1 MASATISGLT
11 VKIGAETEGFQK
23 AIREIDRV
31 SKNVAK
37 DLKNVSDSMKLD
49 PTAIQ
54 TYSDKFKLLQEAV
67 DTSAKKVKLAQ
78 DAISALDKDFKDG
91 KVSPEEYAKAMEALK
106 RQLES
111 AIYEHDRSVSAL
123 RNFDKEMKNAS
134 ESVEDMTEETE
145 KANKAYLVFYEKT
158 SKAADENKEL
168 TDTVQKA
175 NKAYLVYY
183 EKTSKAA
190 DGNRELGDTAD
201 NAGKDVRKM
210 GDETEKAGKGFI
222 SLSDIIKG
230 NLISSEIK
238 NGFNKLIGLVKEVGR
253 VLIDAGKELF
263 KFSKECVDMAAQY
276 QDAVEYS
283 EKVFGEYAGQVQAW
297 VKENSEALRIGIAN
311 LQVYMN
317 DLGTAFS
324 ALGLNHKDAM
334 DMAED
339 LIELSADVRAAT
351 GKDIDE
357 IISAMTRGFTSS
369 TRNFRQF
376 GVYVGE
382 ADIKIQALKDGMIE
396 FSGSQEELAAA
407 IANVEETSRRAQEAM
422 DAYGEESDQFKQ
434 ADEEAAAAAEVLNA
448 LLGDQNVTLTSS
460 QRAMALYNLVTERLS
475 FLMGQNKKES
485 GLYNSQLAL
494 LKTNFENLKLEI
506 GEKLLPVFT
515 DFITRFND
523 FIASEEGQAFLD
535 RIVQAFEKLAKKVSE
550 MLANGELENLLNKVV
565 ESAPAIV
572 DFIESAAEWLIEMAP
587 YLGDVVQKIA
597 YFFGYEDEAAKTKMA
612 YKEVKDSVEEMAKSY
627 DTSTGTMRDAIALWA
642 QENGLKLSDV
652 YSNWSTYEP
661 QINEWLQTLVTD
673 AGSMEEAYNTKL
685 AELPTDMQAAVDEAG
700 NIDFSKADQ
709 FRETVRGWAD
719 DIIGWFKEVKNWS
732 VSDWFSEVIGW
743 FKGGDLGETAR
754 DWFFGG
760 SDGDASSTSG
770 LRSGS
775 SVYIPGGSMSSGRS
789 ASNVSNNVNNS
800 RTVGAVN
807 VYVNSYG
814 MDLATVSEELGT
826 AVQQKLRMSGAII

>member
-23 AIREIDRV
+23 AIKEIDRV

-37 DLKNVSDSMKLD
+37 DLKTVSDTLQFD

-54 TYSDKFKLLQEAV
+54 AYGDKFKLLQEAV
-67 DTSAKKVKLAQ
+67 DASEKKIKLAQ
-78 DAISALDKDFKDG
+78 NAISALDKDFKDG
-91 KVSPEEYAKAMEALK
+91 KVSPEEYAKTLEALR

-111 AIYEHDRSVSAL
+111 AEYEYERNTSAL
-123 RNFDKEMKNAS
+123 SNYYQKVD
-134 ESVEDMTEETE
+134 
-145 KANKAYLVFYEKT
+145 
-158 SKAADENKEL
+158 KAAD
-168 TDTVQKA
+168 V
-175 NKAYLVYY
+175 
-183 EKTSKAA
+183 
-190 DGNRELGDTAD
+190 NRELSDTAD
-201 NAGKDVRKM
+201 KAEKEVGEM
-210 GDETEKAGKGFI
+210 GDEAEKAGKGFI

-230 NLISSEIK
+230 NLFSSAIK
-238 NGFNKLIGLVKEVGR
+238 NGFNKLIDFVKEVGR
-253 VLIDAGKELF
+253 VVIDAGKELF
-263 KFSKECVDMAAQY
+263 KFSKECVDLAAQY

-283 EKVFGEYAGQVQAW
+283 EKVFGEYSAKVKVW
-297 VKENSEALRIGIAN
+297 VEENSASLRIGIAN

-422 DAYGEESDQFKQ
+422 EAYGEESDQFKQ

-460 QRAMALYNLVTERLS
+460 QRAVALYNLVTERLS

-494 LKTNFENLKLEI
+494 LKTNFEKLKLEI
-506 GEKLLPVFT
+506 GDKLLPVFT
-515 DFITRFND
+515 DFITQFND
-523 FIASEEGQAFLD
+523 FIASEEGQAFIDNL
-535 RIVQAFEKLAKKVSE
+535 VSQFEKLAKKVSE
-550 MLANGELENLLNKVV
+550 MLADGELENLLNKVV

-597 YFFGYEDEAAKTKMA
+597 YFFGYEDEAAKTKKA
-612 YKEVKDSVEEMAKSY
+612 YKEVKDSVEDLAESY
-627 DTSTGTMRDAIALWA
+627 DTSTDTMRDAIALWA

-685 AELPTDMQAAVDEAG
+685 AELPADMQAAVDEAG

-719 DIIGWFKEVKNWS
+719 DIIGWFKEVRNWTW
-732 VSDWFSEVIGW
+732 SDWFTEIIGSL
-743 FKGGDLGETAR
+743 KGGDWSNL
-754 DWFFGG
+754 FSGG
-760 SDGDASSTSG
+760 SDSDTSSTSG

-775 SVYIPGGSMSSGRS
+775 SVYIPGNSMSSGRS

-807 VYVNSYG
+807 VYVTSYG

-826 AVQQKLRMSGAII
+826 AVQQKLRMSGAIL

>member
-23 AIREIDRV
+23 AIKEIDRV

-37 DLKNVSDSMKLD
+37 DLKTVSDTLQFD

-54 TYSDKFKLLQEAV
+54 AYGDKFKLLQEAV
-67 DTSAKKVKLAQ
+67 DASEKKIKLAQ
-78 DAISALDKDFKDG
+78 NAISALDKDFKDG
-91 KVSPEEYAKAMEALK
+91 KVSPEEYAKTLEALR

-111 AIYEHDRSVSAL
+111 AEYEYERNTSAL
-123 RNFDKEMKNAS
+123 SNYYQKVD
-134 ESVEDMTEETE
+134 
-145 KANKAYLVFYEKT
+145 
-158 SKAADENKEL
+158 KAAD
-168 TDTVQKA
+168 V
-175 NKAYLVYY
+175 
-183 EKTSKAA
+183 
-190 DGNRELGDTAD
+190 NRELSDTAD
-201 NAGKDVRKM
+201 KAEKEVGEM
-210 GDETEKAGKGFI
+210 GDEAEKAGKGFI

-230 NLISSEIK
+230 NLFSSAIK
-238 NGFNKLIGLVKEVGR
+238 NGFNKLIDFVKEVGR
-253 VLIDAGKELF
+253 VAIDAGKELF
-263 KFSKECVDMAAQY
+263 KFSKECVDLAAQY

-283 EKVFGEYAGQVQAW
+283 EKVFGEYAEQVQVW

-334 DMAED
+334 DMAES

-422 DAYGEESDQFKQ
+422 EAYGEESDQFKQ
-434 ADEEAAAAAEVLNA
+434 ADEEAAAAAEVLNT
-448 LLGDQNVTLTSS
+448 LLGDQDVTLTSS
-460 QRAMALYNLVTERLS
+460 QRAVALYNLVTERLS

-506 GEKLLPVFT
+506 GDKLLPVFT
-515 DFITRFND
+515 DFTTQFND

-550 MLANGELENLLNKVV
+550 MLADGELENLLNKVV

-572 DFIESAAEWLIEMAP
+572 DFIESAAEWLIEMTP

-597 YFFGYEDEAAKTKMA
+597 YFFGYEDEAAKTKKA
-612 YKEVKDSVEEMAKSY
+612 YKEVKDSVEDLAESY
-627 DTSTGTMRDAIALWA
+627 DTSTDTMRDAIALWA

-685 AELPTDMQAAVDEAG
+685 AELPADMQAAVDEAG

-719 DIIGWFKEVKNWS
+719 AIIGWFKEVKNWS
-732 VSDWFSEVIGW
+732 VSDWFTEIIGSL
-743 FKGGDLGETAR
+743 KGGDWSDL
-754 DWFFGG
+754 FSGG
-760 SDGDASSTSG
+760 SDSDTSSTSG

-775 SVYIPGGSMSSGRS
+775 SVYIPGRSMSSGRS

-807 VYVNSYG
+807 VYVTSYG

>member
-23 AIREIDRV
+23 AIKEIDRV

-37 DLKNVSDSMKLD
+37 DLKTVSDTLQFD

-54 TYSDKFKLLQEAV
+54 AYGDKFKLLQEAV
-67 DTSAKKVKLAQ
+67 DASEKKIKLAQ
-78 DAISALDKDFKDG
+78 NAISALDKDFKDG
-91 KVSPEEYAKAMEALK
+91 KVSPEEYAKTLEALR

-111 AIYEHDRSVSAL
+111 AEYEYERNTSAL
-123 RNFDKEMKNAS
+123 SNYYQKVD
-134 ESVEDMTEETE
+134 
-145 KANKAYLVFYEKT
+145 
-158 SKAADENKEL
+158 KAAD
-168 TDTVQKA
+168 V
-175 NKAYLVYY
+175 
-183 EKTSKAA
+183 
-190 DGNRELGDTAD
+190 NRELSDTAD
-201 NAGKDVRKM
+201 KAEKEVGEM
-210 GDETEKAGKGFI
+210 GDEAEKAGKGFI

-230 NLISSEIK
+230 NLFSSAIK
-238 NGFNKLIGLVKEVGR
+238 NGFNKLIDFVKEVGR
-253 VLIDAGKELF
+253 VVIDAGKELF
-263 KFSKECVDMAAQY
+263 KFSKECVNLAAQY

-283 EKVFGEYAGQVQAW
+283 EKVFGEYAEQVQVW

-334 DMAED
+334 DMAES

-376 GVYVGE
+376 GLYVGE

-448 LLGDQNVTLTSS
+448 LLGDQDVTLTSS

-515 DFITRFND
+515 DFITQFND

-597 YFFGYEDEAAKTKMA
+597 YFFGYEDEAAKTKKA
-612 YKEVKDSVEEMAKSY
+612 YKEVKDSVEDLAESY
-627 DTSTGTMRDAIALWA
+627 DTSTDTMRDAIALWA

-685 AELPTDMQAAVDEAG
+685 AELPEDMQAAVDEAG

-719 DIIGWFKEVKNWS
+719 AIIGWFKEVKNWS
-732 VSDWFSEVIGW
+732 MSDWFTKIIGSL
-743 FKGGDLGETAR
+743 KGGDWSDL
-754 DWFFGG
+754 FSGG
-760 SDGDASSTSG
+760 SDSDTSSTSG
-770 LRSGS
+770 LRSVS
-775 SVYIPGGSMSSGRS
+775 SVYIPGNSMSSGRS

-800 RTVGAVN
+800 RTVGDVN

-826 AVQQKLRMSGAII
+826 AVQQKLRMSGAIL

>member
-23 AIREIDRV
+23 AIKEIDRV

-37 DLKNVSDSMKLD
+37 DLKTVSDTLQFD

-54 TYSDKFKLLQEAV
+54 AYGDKFKLLQEAV
-67 DTSAKKVKLAQ
+67 DASEKKIKLAQ
-78 DAISALDKDFKDG
+78 NAISALDKDFKDG
-91 KVSPEEYAKAMEALK
+91 KVSPEEYAKTLEALR

-111 AIYEHDRSVSAL
+111 AEYEYERNTSAL
-123 RNFDKEMKNAS
+123 SNYYQKVD
-134 ESVEDMTEETE
+134 
-145 KANKAYLVFYEKT
+145 
-158 SKAADENKEL
+158 KAAD
-168 TDTVQKA
+168 V
-175 NKAYLVYY
+175 
-183 EKTSKAA
+183 
-190 DGNRELGDTAD
+190 NRELSDTAD
-201 NAGKDVRKM
+201 KAEKEVGEM
-210 GDETEKAGKGFI
+210 GNEAEKAGKGFI

-230 NLISSEIK
+230 NLFSSAIK
-238 NGFNKLIGLVKEVGR
+238 NGFNKLIDFVKEVGR
-253 VLIDAGKELF
+253 VVIDAGKELF
-263 KFSKECVDMAAQY
+263 KFSKECVDLAAQY

-283 EKVFGEYAGQVQAW
+283 EKVFGEYSAQVQVW

-334 DMAED
+334 DMAES

-376 GVYVGE
+376 GVYIGE
-382 ADIKIQALKDGMIE
+382 ADIKVQALKDGMIE

-422 DAYGEESDQFKQ
+422 EAYGEESDQFKQ
-434 ADEEAAAAAEVLNA
+434 ADEEAAAAAEALNA
-448 LLGDQNVTLTSS
+448 LLGDQDVELTSV
-460 QRAMALYNLVTERLS
+460 QRTTALYNAIMERLG
-475 FLMGQNKKES
+475 FLVGQNSEEA
-485 GLYNSQLAL
+485 GLYNSQVAL
-494 LKTNFENLKLEI
+494 MRTIFDNLRLTI
-506 GEKLLPVFT
+506 GNKLLPVFT
-515 DFITRFND
+515 DFVKQFND
-523 FIASEEGQAFLD
+523 FLKSEEGQAFLD
-535 RIVQAFEKLAKKVSE
+535 KIVEAFEKLAKKVSE

-597 YFFGYEDEAAKTKMA
+597 YFFGYEDEAAKTKKA

-627 DTSTGTMRDAIALWA
+627 DTSTDTMRDAIALWA

-673 AGSMEEAYNTKL
+673 AGSMEEAYNTKI
-685 AELPTDMQAAVDEAG
+685 AELPEDMQAAVDEAG

-719 DIIGWFKEVKNWS
+719 AIIGWFKEVKNWS
-732 VSDWFSEVIGW
+732 VSDWFTEIIGSL
-743 FKGGDLGETAR
+743 KGGDWSDL
-754 DWFFGG
+754 FSGG
-760 SDGDASSTSG
+760 SDSDTSSTSG

-775 SVYIPGGSMSSGRS
+775 SVYIPGNSMSSGRS

-807 VYVNSYG
+807 VYVTSYG

-826 AVQQKLRMSGAII
+826 AVQQKLRMSGAIL